1 MRRLTVLA
9 CVMVLLAPVAQ
20 ADEIDELL
28 AQAERLFNEL
38 EYNKAIKIADRILE
52 TPDVGPEKLVEA
64 YRIKGLS
71 LSGDDRIDDAFM
83 VFRQLMAI
91 KPRYQLSKDVSP
103 RLAAPFYQAAAIAGE
118 EGVVEL
124 AHIEPGDV
132 QKLAGLELTCHVK
145 ANPYKM
151 IKQIRLR
158 YRTPENEVTGEMKQ
172 PMTGKKAALVFRL
185 PDDLKTEALLYHFEA
200 LNEHGGV
207 VGRSGSGAH
216 PYRLQV
222 TKGAAVAAADSGGG
236 EGDSGDS
243 VAAAGGSD
251 DPKADDAARAAT
263 TPPPD
268 DLRDDD
274 NSSSAAGKP
283 FWKTWWFWTAVGG
296 GVAVIGGATAAGI
309 VLSGGNDS
317 NTYQISGR

>member
-1 MRRLTVLA
+1 MMRSLTVLA
-9 CVMVLLAPVAQ
+9 CVLVLLAPVAQ

-38 EYNKAIKIADRILE
+38 EYNKAIHIADRILQ
-52 TPDVGPEKLVEA
+52 TPDVSPEKLVEA

-91 KPRYQLSKDVSP
+91 SPRYQLSKDVSP

-118 EGVVEL
+118 EGVVDL
-124 AHIEPGDV
+124 AHIEPADV
-132 QKLAGLELTCHVK
+132 TKLAGLELTVHVK

-158 YRTPENEVTGEMKQ
+158 YRTPENEVTGELKQ
-172 PMTGKKAALVFRL
+172 PMTGKKADLTFRL

-200 LNEHGGV
+200 LNQYGGV

-222 TKGAAVAAADSGGG
+222 TKGAAVAAGDTGDGSGT
-236 EGDSGDS
+236 
-243 VAAAGGSD
+243 VAAADGSD

-274 NSSSAAGKP
+274 NASAGSKP

-296 GVAVIGGATAAGI
+296 GVAVIAGATTAG
-309 VLSGGNDS
+309 VLLSGGDS
-317 NTYQISGR
+317 KYTYQIRADLP